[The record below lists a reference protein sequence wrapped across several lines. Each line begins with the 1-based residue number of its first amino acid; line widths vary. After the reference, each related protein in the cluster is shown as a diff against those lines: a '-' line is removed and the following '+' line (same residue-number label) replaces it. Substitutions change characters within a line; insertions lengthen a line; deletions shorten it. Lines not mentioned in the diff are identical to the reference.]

1 MGLSAPKP
9 VTTGSARGQRPRD
22 TIRPDSPI
30 RKETTVPST
39 TLSPETVSPL
49 IEVGID
55 GAWREAGAL
64 TWALHESLL
73 RREPLHA
80 LHVVEEQLQRTQYY
94 EPVVIAQSETDLV
107 DDVRTWLKANGEG
120 LDHAAALIVGLPA
133 VSLTKAALGS
143 RMLVVGRR
151 GTGTFKRLLLGST
164 SEAATSLGQV
174 PVVVVPDG
182 WTAASDHSPVVAG
195 LDDSGENDRSV
206 EFAVELAVERN
217 APLRLVHVWD
227 VPPVYGWDT
236 AMVMAASRD
245 WAADADKHYEA
256 VADQWRHK
264 YPELEIQL
272 EVRRGH
278 AVDGLLHAAEAVH
291 AQIIVMGGHHR
302 PHLSV
307 VLLGSV
313 VRGVLQHAT
322 CPVAVVHCDQAV
334 A

>member
-1 MGLSAPKP
+1 VS
-9 VTTGSARGQRPRD
+9 
-22 TIRPDSPI
+22 
-30 RKETTVPST
+30 ST
-39 TLSPETVSPL
+39 TQSPEIVRPV
-49 IEVGID
+49 IQVGID

-80 LHVVEEQLQRTQYY
+80 LHVVEERTQRTQYY
-94 EPVVIAQSETDLV
+94 EPVVVAQAETDLV
-107 DDVRTWLKANGEG
+107 DDVRTWLKVNGEG
-120 LDHAAALIVGLPA
+120 LDHEAALTVGLPA
-133 VSLTKAALGS
+133 VSLTNVAKGS

-151 GTGTFKRLLLGST
+151 GLGTFKRLLLGST
-164 SEAATSLGQV
+164 SEAVTSLGQL

-182 WTAASDHSPVVAG
+182 WTSGSDRSPVMVA
-195 LDDSGENDRSV
+195 LDDSGENDRAV

-217 APLRLVHVWD
+217 VPLRLVHLWD

-236 AMVMAASRD
+236 AMVMGASED
-245 WAADADKHYEA
+245 WSADADKHWDA
-256 VADQWRHK
+256 VADQWRHE

-278 AVDGLLHAAEAVH
+278 AVEGLLDEAEAVH
-291 AQIIVMGGHHR
+291 AQIVVMGGHHR

-313 VRGVLQHAT
+313 VRGVLQQAT
-322 CPVAVVHCDQAV
+322 CPVAVVHCRQPDSV
-334 A
+334 